1 MATRLRLTPVALP
14 PVDAPVAAERFTRAL
29 VELTRTVWHP
39 DCTFDSALAAICT
52 ASAQALQ
59 VERVTAWRHDAQAGE
74 LRSLCTFDRDA
85 PAGSS
90 EDREAVLP
98 LADYAEALADVRTFE
113 TLEVE
118 TADVDAD
125 PAVGLRAYLQGHRIR
140 ALLYAP
146 AYLDGEL
153 LGVLCHESVDRVRH
167 WTCEEVTFAGSM
179 GDYMAMAHEIARRRR
194 AEAEVEHLRL
204 HDADTGLG
212 NRDYLVELLRQRLAS
227 PRHAGEML
235 AIVHLLV
242 DASRGV
248 AWPAGAPT
256 IDEVMARIAHELRGL
271 GSDHIELARVR
282 ANGFAFVLASGSRQR
297 SVIALAERA
306 LATVRDLAWSHPEVD
321 PSASAGIAFAEANA
335 ANDARVLLRQAEEA
349 AEHARN
355 SDKFAYEVFDPSHHD
370 TLVEALRFE
379 RALREAFAEGR
390 FEVHYQPE
398 FDAHTGQWV
407 AAESLLR
414 WRDGDRLVVAGEFIG
429 VVESSGLM
437 LPVGRWVLQQA
448 CRDAVHWP
456 LLPDGTPASV
466 RVNVSARQFDADGLV
481 EDVNA
486 AIAGSG
492 LAPQRLCLELTES
505 TLMRDIDHALDV
517 LQRLKAIGVQVAI
530 DDFGTGYASLVY
542 LRRLP
547 VDVLKIDRSFVA
559 GMPGAVTDTAI
570 VRAVVGLAGSLGI
583 DVIAEGVER
592 LAQQQALQGIG
603 VRRMQGWLYG
613 KAMDQAS
620 VCRLLAT
627 VVSATA
633 A

>member
-1 MATRLRLTPVALP
+1 MATSFRLTPVALP
-14 PVDAPVAAERFTRAL
+14 PADVPAPSERFTRAL
-29 VELTRTVWHP
+29 VDLTRTVWDP
-39 DCTFDSALAAICT
+39 ACTFDSALAAIC
-52 ASAQALQ
+52 AVAANALQ
-59 VERVTAWRHDAQAGE
+59 VERVTAWKHDAAAGE
-74 LRSLCTFDRDA
+74 LRSLCTWDRLGPDEA
-85 PAGSS
+85 AS
-90 EDREAVLP
+90 EREAVLP

-113 TLEVE
+113 TLEFE
-118 TADVDAD
+118 AAEADAGIH
-125 PAVGLRAYLQGHRIR
+125 GLRAYVQGHRIR

-153 LGVLCHESVDRVRH
+153 LGVLCLESVDRVRH
-167 WTCEEVTFAGSM
+167 WTREEIVFAGSL
-179 GDYMAMAHEIARRRR
+179 GDYMAMAFEIARRRR

-212 NRDYLVELLRQRLAS
+212 NRDYFVELLRQRLDS
-227 PRHAGEML
+227 PRHAGEVL
-235 AIVHLLV
+235 AVVHLLV
-242 DASRGV
+242 DASGGV

-256 IDEVMARIAHELRGL
+256 VDEVMARIAQQLRGL
-271 GSDHIELARVR
+271 GSDHIDLARVR
-282 ANGFAFVLASGSRQR
+282 QNGFAFVLASGSRQR

-306 LATVRDLAWSHPEVD
+306 LATVRALAWDHPEVD
-321 PSASAGIAFAEANA
+321 PSASAGIVFAEPDAD
-335 ANDARVLLRQAEEA
+335 NDARVLLRQAEEA
-349 AEHARN
+349 AEHARVG
-355 SDKFAYEVFDPSHHD
+355 DKFGYEVFDPTHHD
-370 TLVEALRFE
+370 SLVEALRFE
-379 RALREAFAEGR
+379 RALREAFAAGH

-398 FDAHTGQWV
+398 YDAHTGQWV

-414 WRDGDRLVVAGEFIG
+414 WRDGERLVVAGEFIG

-448 CRDAVHWP
+448 CRDAVGWP
-456 LLPDGTPASV
+456 LLPDGTPAAV

-486 AIAGSG
+486 ALAESG
-492 LAPQRLCLELTES
+492 LAPPRLCLELTES
-505 TLMRDIDHALDV
+505 TLMRDIDHALEV
-517 LQRLKAIGVQVAI
+517 LQRLKTIGVQVAI

-559 GMPGAVTDTAI
+559 GMPGAITDTAI

-592 LAQQQALQGIG
+592 LAQQEALQVIG

-620 VCRLLAT
+620 VCRLLGAA
-627 VVSATA
+627 VHATA